1 LSGYDLTHV
10 PGKAHYYAAEYVR
23 GGRVFSYA
31 HQINTALSYEPPSV
45 VEIGA
50 GGGMVTAALRSIG
63 IDVIVVDVQPELNPN
78 VLASVTSL
86 PFAAAR
92 FDVAMCC
99 QVLEHLPFSKFDVAL
114 RELHRVTKTALVLSL
129 PDITSYMS
137 ASLVTRRFGLRSTA
151 VSLPLRAPRAESLK
165 FRAGHYWEI
174 GCRGSLP
181 QDVETAI
188 VRAGW
193 RIKRTWRVPEM
204 TWHRFYECVA

>member
-10 PGKAHYYAAEYVR
+10 PGKAHYAAQYVR

-31 HQINTALSYEPPSV
+31 HQIDTVLSFEPTSV

-50 GGGMVTAALRSIG
+50 GGGMVAAALRSVG
-63 IDVIVVDVQPELNPN
+63 IDVTIVDVQPELNPD
-78 VLASVTSL
+78 VLASVTDL
-86 PFAAAR
+86 PFEARR

-99 QVLEHLPFSKFDVAL
+99 QVLEHLPFATFEVAL

-129 PDITSYMS
+129 PDITSYVS
-137 ASLVTRRFGLRSTA
+137 VSIETRRFGLRSTA
-151 VSLPLRAPRAESLK
+151 VSLPLRAPSAESLK

-174 GCRGSLP
+174 GCRGSVP
-181 QDVETAI
+181 QDVETGI